1 MSVVTPTSPLT
12 RSLEAR
18 SWYEDSAGAWS
29 RQPPLEGTQ
38 RADVAVVGAGLT
50 GLTAALELKARG
62 FDVVV
67 LEARQVAWGASGR
80 SGGQVIFGYGCEQA
94 KLRRLVGAEEA
105 RRLFDWSLE
114 GVKLIGDR
122 CRAHAIDC
130 DYVAGHAHAA
140 IKPRQVDELKA
151 WQADLEQH
159 CGYTGMQLHEGAAAR
174 ALVASERYR
183 ALLVDPRSGHLHPL
197 KYTRGLAHAA
207 LEAGVR
213 LHEGTAITAIED
225 GTEVL
230 LRSATG
236 AQVRAPFAVLAG
248 NAWLGRLQPA
258 LERRIM
264 PVGTYIAA
272 TEPLGA
278 ERAQALICQAIA
290 VADINFVLDYFRLS
304 ADHRLL
310 FGGRVSYSGVDPPAL
325 ATRLRHRM
333 LQVFP
338 SLQHT
343 AFSHVWGGLV
353 DITMNR
359 APDFGRIGSHIYYAQ
374 GFSGH
379 GIAATGLAGR
389 VLAEAIAG
397 QTGRLDVFSR
407 IPHRAFPGGPWLRT
421 PMLMLAMLA
430 FRLRDAW

>member
-1 MSVVTPTSPLT
+1 MSAVHTPLT
-12 RSLEAR
+12 RSLDAP
-18 SWYEDSAGAWS
+18 SWYEDSAGAWT
-29 RQPPLEGTQ
+29 RQSPLRGEQ
-38 RADVAVVGAGLT
+38 RADVVILGAGLT
-50 GLTAALELKARG
+50 GLSAALELRARG
-62 FDVVV
+62 LDVVL
-67 LEARQVAWGASGR
+67 LEAHQAGWGASGR
-80 SGGQVIFGYGCEQA
+80 SGGQVIFGYGCEQSR
-94 KLRRLVGAEEA
+94 LRRLLGAADA
-105 RRLFDWSLE
+105 RRLFDWSIE
-114 GVKLIGDR
+114 GVQLIGER
-122 CRAHAIDC
+122 CAAHGIDC
-130 DYVAGHAHAA
+130 DFHAGHAHAA
-140 IKPRQVDELKA
+140 ILPRQVDELKH
-151 WQADLEQH
+151 WQADLEEH
-159 CGYTGMQLHEGAAAR
+159 CGYSGTELHIGAAAR
-174 ALVASERYR
+174 EWVASARYR

-197 KYTRGLAHAA
+197 AYTRGLARAA
-207 LEAGVR
+207 LAAGVR
-213 LHEGTAITAIED
+213 LHEGSAVTAVEP

-230 LRSATG
+230 LRTAQG
-236 AQVRAPFAVLAG
+236 GQVRAPFAVLAG
-248 NAWLGRLQPA
+248 NAWLGRLLPA

-272 TEPLGA
+272 TQPLEPQ
-278 ERAQALICQAIA
+278 RAQALIARRMA

-325 ATRLRHRM
+325 GAKLRRRM

-338 SLQHT
+338 DLHDT
-343 AFSHVWGGLV
+343 GFSHIWGGLV

-359 APDFGRIGSHIYYAQ
+359 APDFGRIGPNLYYAQ

-397 QTGRLDVFSR
+397 QAGRLDVFGR
-407 IPHRAFPGGPWLRT
+407 IAHRTFPGGRWLRT

>member
-1 MSVVTPTSPLT
+1 MATPLT
-12 RSLEAR
+12 RSLDAR
-18 SWYEDSAGAWS
+18 SWYEDSAGEWR
-29 RQPPLEGTQ
+29 RQPALAGAQ

-50 GLTAALELKARG
+50 GLSAALELRARG
-62 FDVVV
+62 YDVVV
-67 LEARQVAWGASGR
+67 LEAHQVGWGASGR
-80 SGGQVIFGYGCEQA
+80 SGGQIIFGYGCEQA
-94 KLRRLVGAEEA
+94 KLRRLLGAADA

-114 GVKLIGDR
+114 GVRLIAER
-122 CRAHAIDC
+122 CATHDIDC
-130 DYVAGHAHAA
+130 ERVDGHAHAA

-159 CGYTGMQLHEGAAAR
+159 CGYAGTRLHEGADAR

-183 ALLVDPRSGHLHPL
+183 ALLVDARSGHLHPL
-197 KYTRGLAHAA
+197 KYTRGLARAA
-207 LEAGVR
+207 LAAGVR
-213 LHEGTAITAIED
+213 LHEGDAVTAITP
-225 GTEVL
+225 GPEVQ
-230 LRSATG
+230 LRTASGG
-236 AQVRAPFAVLAG
+236 ALRAPFVVLAG
-248 NAWLGRLQPA
+248 NAWLGRLVPA

-272 TEPLGA
+272 TPPLGA
-278 ERAQALICQAIA
+278 ERARALLADALA

-325 ATRLRHRM
+325 AARLRHRM

-338 SLQHT
+338 QL
-343 AFSHVWGGLV
+343 ADVGFSHVWGGLV

-359 APDFGRIGSHIYYAQ
+359 APDFGRVGPNVYYAQ

-397 QTGRLDVFSR
+397 QAERLAVYGG
-407 IPHRAFPGGPWLRT
+407 IPHRAFPGGRWLRT
-421 PMLMLAMLA
+421 PLLMLAMLA